1 MIARHTLTYVGSRAV
16 AAALNMASLAAFT
29 RLAPVD
35 IFGTYLLILSWS
47 IVLYGATCQW
57 PKFAFFALYDEAR
70 GPTQIATLVRMLAI
84 LLVLT
89 ALAMGMAAVLGFID
103 PRFAAA
109 IVAATVGI
117 TLFEGMNEIARTRL
131 AAEAVAMSV
140 VSRGVLVLALG
151 SAALAY
157 TGDALDLVLAFG
169 LANALAAI
177 PAALSVWP
185 QIRGGRG
192 SLTEA
197 RRLLAYGWPLVIS
210 FGIAA
215 LAQTID
221 RLIIGKT
228 IGTEDLGAYGAI
240 GDFLRQSFVVF
251 GESIALSMIS
261 IAKRD
266 ARGGGMEAANPVLR
280 DAARALT
287 LIGAFGAVFFL
298 TFDDVVVSILLG
310 PSYRASAMAVAPY
323 LIVASICMM
332 FRAYYFG
339 QVIYFNGSS
348 TLDAV
353 ASGALLATTGGLSLL
368 LIPHYG
374 VKGAAIALAAGQAVA
389 CLVYIVA
396 GKGRIQMPVP
406 VLDIVTIVACA
417 LLAYAATAA
426 LDLVAG
432 GRTPVLLV
440 LKAAM
445 IGVAA
450 AGAAWHFNIIGL
462 AEILTRRARR
472 PA

>member
-16 AAALNMASLAAFT
+16 AAALNLMSLAAFT

-35 IFGTYLLILSWS
+35 TFGTYLLILSWS
-47 IVLYGATCQW
+47 IVVYGATCQW
-57 PKFAFFALYDEAR
+57 PKFAFFALYEEAR
-70 GPTQIATLVRMLAI
+70 APAQIATLVRMLAA
-84 LLVLT
+84 LLAMT
-89 ALAMGMAAVLGFID
+89 ALAMGATAAFGLID
-103 PRFAAA
+103 HRFAAA
-109 IVAATVGI
+109 VVAATAGI

-131 AAEAVAMSV
+131 HAEAVAMSV
-140 VSRGVLVLALG
+140 VSRGVLVLGLG
-151 SAALAY
+151 CAALAF
-157 TGDALDLVLAFG
+157 TGEALDLVLAFG

-192 SLTEA
+192 SLIEA
-197 RRLLAYGWPLVIS
+197 RRLLAYGWPLVLS

-221 RLIIGKT
+221 RLMIGKT

-266 ARGGGMEAANPVLR
+266 ARGGGMEAADPILC

-298 TFDDVVVSILLG
+298 TFDEVVVSILLG

-348 TLDAV
+348 RLDAI
-353 ASGALLATTGGLSLL
+353 ASAALLATTGSLSLL

-389 CLVYIVA
+389 CLVYIA
-396 GKGRIQMPVP
+396 AAEGRVRMPVP
-406 VLDIVTIVACA
+406 VLDIALIIACA
-417 LLAYAATAA
+417 FFAYAATLG
-426 LDLVAG
+426 LDLLAG
-432 GRTPVLLV
+432 GRTPILLV
-440 LKAAM
+440 LKALV
-445 IGVAA
+445 IGIVAA
-450 AGAAWHFNIIGL
+450 GVAWHFNISGL